1 MGSPELAVPTLE
13 AVRASHDV
21 ALVVTQPDKP
31 AGRGGKLAPPAV
43 KVAAEAAGLEVWQP
57 PTVKTPEAAER
68 LRAVGA
74 DVAVVVA
81 YGKIL
86 PPAVLEAPRHGCLNV
101 HASLLPRYRGA
112 APITWAVVNGERE
125 SGVTIMQLDPGMD
138 TGPML
143 LREAIPIG
151 ETETAGELGA
161 RIAPLGA
168 RLMVD
173 ALARLAAGTL
183 VAEKQDDAA
192 ATLARILEKEDGR
205 IDWTRLAPQVKDHV
219 RGMDPWPGAF
229 TTIDGEVL
237 KLWRPRLSQGSGAP
251 GAVLALDRDGLTV
264 ACGGGAVVFGEG
276 QLPGRKRMPMAA
288 MAQGRGI
295 PLGTVLGR

>member
-13 AVRASHDV
+13 AVRAAHEI

-31 AGRGGKLAPPAV
+31 AGRGGKLAAPAV
-43 KVAAEAAGLEVWQP
+43 KIAAEAAGLEVWQP
-57 PTVKTPEAAER
+57 ATVKTPEAAER

-101 HASLLPRYRGA
+101 HASLLPAYRGA
-112 APITWAVVNGERE
+112 APIQWAVVNGERE
-125 SGVTIMQLDPGMD
+125 SGVTIMLLDPGMD
-138 TGPML
+138 TGPTI

-173 ALARLAAGTL
+173 ALARLAAGTM
-183 VAEKQDDAA
+183 VTEAQDGAR
-192 ATLARILEKEDGR
+192 ATLAPILKKDDGR
-205 IDWTRLAPQVKDHV
+205 IDWGKLAPKVKDHV

-229 TTIDGEVL
+229 TTVDGEVL
-237 KLWRPRLSQGSGAP
+237 KLWRARIAEGSGAP

-264 ACGGGAVVFGEG
+264 ACGGGAVVFTEG
-276 QLPGRKRMPMAA
+276 QLPGRKRMTMAA
-288 MAQGRGI
+288 LAQGRGI